1 MRLLPGIRI
10 VDVPPPPGDGLP
22 VMDVPVFVGFAE
34 RGPLDRP
41 VAVEDQVQ
49 YAAVFGG
56 MVDLVPRP
64 RPQPADQGVSAMPR
78 MLRAHLPASVAS
90 FLAGGGRRCYVIRV
104 ADRQQAS
111 AALFPVAGL
120 RLATFNRE
128 LSPPRWQL
136 SPRDFRLQ
144 AASPGAWADRHEL
157 AVRVRSEA
165 LHADDQVARGDLL
178 RVRQPDA
185 GQCVG
190 WLRVDRPGLLAG
202 ILGTSDPLA
211 WLWTPALGD
220 EAASESPPAPAFGFD
235 DPLAAED
242 SPPSPLLAAPSGAVD
257 ADGWLVERITVDL
270 ALRHPTAGAIR
281 RENCGLS
288 AGAANLPWFEADAN
302 GRYDAGEDLPAA
314 SWPLAGVSASALA
327 DLACSPDGI
336 HPLAPE
342 SDDWMLLPVA
352 SDAYF
357 GPWRAALTDGRDAL
371 SRNGLA
377 RYSSDLFIDPA
388 WSERLRRDEL
398 LRWADDIRYFA
409 AAPRRLLGLHG
420 ALGRDDAVSR
430 DATWIAVPDAVHP
443 GWMRAPDPVPH
454 DGELLSTPDEPC
466 PCVPATAFDG
476 CLPPPPRIPR
486 PPHFDLSSLREPADG
501 AADAGATAVAPADR
515 DWLIF
520 AADAAS
526 PPNAEPISFEVQIAQ
541 QPDFSDQRPLPA
553 VAGVADDSAQ
563 WIPPVTQADC
573 AQTPTTPGPRHY
585 APVRYA
591 LRLAAGLYLLRAR
604 TWRAG
609 RYSDWSE
616 TVEVLARSG
625 DWQPIADQEPGNA
638 AVAYPVHCAL
648 LDLCAASREHF
659 ALLSVPERWD
669 AGRLAAHT
677 TALRRR
683 AAADIEA
690 SQATSFAAVHHPWLL
705 RREAASDAGN
715 SPAVLAD
722 ELHAHPP
729 EGAVLGVYAQRSRN
743 RGAWAAAGLDPLA
756 EAVALIGIVDAEN
769 IESAGAN
776 PIELRPSGISATRA
790 ATLWDVDADWQAI
803 GVRRLFIL
811 LRRLAR
817 REGERYTFEPND
829 LTLRRSLERCFDA
842 LLQQLMQRGAFR
854 GARASD
860 SYLLRTASG
869 IYAREEIERGECSLE
884 IRVAPS
890 RPLRFLTLRVLRSG
904 EQLILEEG

>member
-41 VAVEDQVQ
+41 VAIEDPVQ

-56 MVDLVPRP
+56 IVDLVPRP
-64 RPQPADQGVSAMPR
+64 RSQLDDQGVSATPR
-78 MLRAHLPASVAS
+78 MLRAHLPAAVAS

-111 AALFPVAGL
+111 TALFPVAGL

-128 LSPPRWQL
+128 THPWRWQL
-136 SPRDFRLQ
+136 SAWDFRLQ

-157 AVRVRSEA
+157 AVRVRGEA
-165 LHADDQVARGDLL
+165 LHSDDRVARGDVL
-178 RVRQPDA
+178 RVRRPDA
-185 GQCVG
+185 EQYVG
-190 WLRVDRPGLLAG
+190 WLRADRPGLLAE
-202 ILGTSDPLA
+202 ILAAADPLA

-220 EAASESPPAPAFGFD
+220 EAPGESPPAPTAGFD
-235 DPLAAED
+235 DPLAAAD
-242 SPPSPLLAAPSGAVD
+242 SPPSPLLASPPGTVD
-257 ADGWLVERITVDL
+257 ADGWLVERVTVDL
-270 ALRHPTAGAIR
+270 ALRHPTAGEIR

-288 AGAANLPWFEADAN
+288 AGAANLPWFEADAE
-302 GRYDAGEDLPAA
+302 GRYDAGEELPGA
-314 SWPLAGVSASALA
+314 SWPLAGVPASALA
-327 DLACSPDGI
+327 ELACSPDGV
-336 HPLAPE
+336 HPLVPE

-352 SDAYF
+352 TDAYF
-357 GPWRAALTDGRDAL
+357 GPWRAALGDGRDAL

-377 RYSSDLFIDPA
+377 RYASDLFVDPA

-398 LRWADDIRYFA
+398 LRWANEIRFFA
-409 AAPRRLLGLHG
+409 TAPRRLRGLHG

-443 GWMRAPDPVPH
+443 GWMRAPDPAPH
-454 DGELLSTPDEPC
+454 DGELLSTSDEPC
-466 PCVPATAFDG
+466 TCVPATAFDG

-486 PPHFDLSSLREPADG
+486 PPRFDLAALRVPADG
-501 AADAGATAVAPADR
+501 ATAATAVAPADR
-515 DWLIF
+515 EWLIF
-520 AADAAS
+520 ADDTAS
-526 PPNAEPISFEVQIAQ
+526 PPGAEPISFEVQIAQ

-553 VAGVADDSAQ
+553 VAGSADSSAQ
-563 WIPPVTQADC
+563 WFPPPAQASC
-573 AQTPTTPGPRHY
+573 AQPPTTPGPRHF

-591 LRLAAGLYLLRAR
+591 LRLAAGLHFLRAR
-604 TWRAG
+604 TWRSG
-609 RYSDWSE
+609 RYSEWSA

-625 DWQPIADQEPGNA
+625 DWQLNPDQNSGNA
-638 AVAYPVHCAL
+638 AVAYRVHCAL

-669 AGRLAAHT
+669 AARLTAHT
-677 TALRRR
+677 TALRQR

-690 SQATSFAAVHHPWLL
+690 SQATSFAALHHPWLL
-705 RREAASDAGN
+705 RREAASDGSD
-715 SPAVLAD
+715 SPAALAG

-729 EGAVLGVYAQRSRN
+729 EGAVLGVYAQRSRK

-756 EAVALIGIVDAEN
+756 EAVALVGMIDAEG

-776 PIELRPSGISATRA
+776 PIELRPSGICATRA
-790 ATLWDVDADWQAI
+790 TTLWDVDPDWQAV

-829 LTLRRSLERCFDA
+829 LTLRRSLELCFDT

-869 IYAREEIERGECSLE
+869 VVASQEIERGECSLE

-904 EQLILEEG
+904 EQLLLEES